1 MKQSILALCALSLF
15 LTVDMQCAKNKP
27 GSNQR
32 RKMKELFKAEQR
44 KTAALREDLD
54 TIRREQAV
62 LIKSL
67 QLLAIGTHTTIS
79 GDTRSAELEASACK
93 ATSEELLFGIG
104 CCFFEVTDILK
115 VLDKQ
120 HRGTE
125 AGRPFHV
132 IKAEL
137 KAELEAGGGAASAPE
152 ESNTF
157 AGIMPAGPACTIS

>member
-32 RKMKELFKAEQR
+32 RKMIELFKAEQR
-44 KTAALREDLD
+44 KGAAAREDLA
-54 TIRREQAV
+54 TIRREQAA
-62 LIKSL
+62 LRKSL

-79 GDTRSAELEASACK
+79 GDTRPAELEASACK
-93 ATSEELLFGIG
+93 ATSEELLFSIG
-104 CCFFEVTDILK
+104 CCFFEATEALK
-115 VLDKQ
+115 VLDKK

-125 AGRPFHV
+125 ADRSFHE

-137 KAELEAGGGAASAPE
+137 KAELAAGGGAAGAPE